1 MIFEHVQGVDEVVK
15 RLLEFPVKFEQNIV
29 RGGLRAMAV
38 VVKNAARPLVP
49 VGHGVLH
56 PGASASL
63 ADTLRVSSYGVGLR
77 DRAGRT
83 LFASVKVGD
92 RRKGVFYA
100 AMVLSG
106 TKPHLIR
113 ARNQGFLRFT
123 GGFFTKMVEHPGAR
137 AQPFLDTAFNASKD
151 AAVRA
156 GFDYVTER
164 TKKLIEEQGATA
176 S

>member
-1 MIFEHVQGVDEVVK
+1 MATYEHVQGVDQVIK
-15 RLLEFPVKFEQNIV
+15 NLLEFPVKFEQNIV

-38 VVKNAARPLVP
+38 VVETFARPLVP
-49 VGHGVLH
+49 VGHGVIH

-63 ADTLRVSSYGVGLR
+63 AGTLRVSTGKTGNQVIARVRVGN
-77 DRAGRT
+77 
-83 LFASVKVGD
+83 
-92 RRKGVFYA
+92 RRQGVFYA
-100 AMVLSG
+100 HMVLGG
-106 TKPHLIR
+106 TKPHRIA
-113 ARNQGFLRFT
+113 ARNAGWLSF
-123 GGFFTKMVEHPGAR
+123 GGIFRKYVDHPGAR

-164 TKKLIEEQGATA
+164 TKKLIVEQGATA

>member
-1 MIFEHVQGVDEVVK
+1 MIFEHVQGVDEVIRK
-15 RLLEFPVKFEQNIV
+15 LREFPVKFEQNIV

-38 VVKNAARPLVP
+38 VVKNAAQPLVP
-49 VGHGVLH
+49 VGRGVLH

-63 ADTLRVSSYGVGLR
+63 ADTLRVSSYGVGRR

-83 LFASVKVGD
+83 LIASVKVGD

-100 AMVLSG
+100 AMVMGG
-106 TKPHLIR
+106 TRPHLIR
-113 ARNQGFLRFT
+113 ARYQGFLRLT
-123 GGFFTKMVEHPGAR
+123 GGLFVKSVQHPGAR
-137 AQPFLDTAFNASKD
+137 ANPFIETAFNASRD

-164 TKKLIEEQGATA
+164 TKKLIEEQGAKA